1 MYSNFIEKYSDLK
14 RAYVNL
20 MKDSKRIYE
29 ENDNMERKYNE
40 MRGLYDE
47 ISLKLAKAIIKIN
60 RLESENKEL
69 KINLEKIVEVK
80 CPLCEFNLNKM
91 NGWRLEKMKNYF
103 RYHRVLKNLCQKL
116 FESIIH
122 I

>member
-91 NGWRLEKMKNYF
+91 NGWKLED
-103 RYHRVLKNLCQKL
+103 L
-116 FESIIH
+116 
-122 I
+122 

>member
-1 MYSNFIEKYSDLK
+1 MK

-20 MKDSKRIYE
+20 MKDSKRIYD
-29 ENDNMERKYNE
+29 ENDIMEHKYNK
-40 MRGLYDE
+40 MCALYDE
-47 ISLKLAKAIIKIN
+47 ISLKLARAIIKIN

-91 NGWRLEKMKNYF
+91 NGWKLED
-103 RYHRVLKNLCQKL
+103 L
-116 FESIIH
+116 
-122 I
+122 

>member
-1 MYSNFIEKYSDLK
+1 MYNNFIDKYSDLK
-14 RAYVNL
+14 RTYVNL

-40 MRGLYDE
+40 MCDLYDE

-91 NGWRLEKMKNYF
+91 NGWKLED
-103 RYHRVLKNLCQKL
+103 L
-116 FESIIH
+116 
-122 I
+122 

>member
-1 MYSNFIEKYSDLK
+1 MYSNFIDKYSDLK

-29 ENDNMERKYNE
+29 ENDIMEHKYNK
-40 MRGLYDE
+40 MCALYDE
-47 ISLKLAKAIIKIN
+47 ISLKLARAIIKIN
-60 RLESENKEL
+60 RLELENKEL

-91 NGWRLEKMKNYF
+91 NGWKLED
-103 RYHRVLKNLCQKL
+103 L
-116 FESIIH
+116 
-122 I
+122 

>member
-29 ENDNMERKYNE
+29 ENDNMEHKYNE
-40 MRGLYDE
+40 MCGLYDE
-47 ISLKLAKAIIKIN
+47 ISLKLAKAIIKTN

-69 KINLEKIVEVK
+69 KRNLEELCKEK
-80 CPLCEFNLNKM
+80 CSLCETNLKYM
-91 NGWRLEKMKNYF
+91 NGWRLEK
-103 RYHRVLKNLCQKL
+103 
-116 FESIIH
+116 
-122 I
+122 

>member
-29 ENDNMERKYNE
+29 ENDIMERKYNE
-40 MRGLYDE
+40 MCGLYDE
-47 ISLKLAKAIIKIN
+47 ISLKLVKAIIKIN

-69 KINLEKIVEVK
+69 KTNLEKIVDEK
-80 CPLCEFNLNKM
+80 CALCKTNLNEM
-91 NGWRLEKMKNYF
+91 HGWKLEK
-103 RYHRVLKNLCQKL
+103 
-116 FESIIH
+116 
-122 I
+122 

>member
-1 MYSNFIEKYSDLK
+1 MYSNFIENYSDLK

-91 NGWRLEKMKNYF
+91 KGWKLED
-103 RYHRVLKNLCQKL
+103 L
-116 FESIIH
+116 
-122 I
+122 